1 MQKQMLIY
9 ILIFSFFNLI
19 IGCTSYRP
27 TKVYPNELDEFGNN
41 VINFAINDSLFTF
54 INKDAFYKQNPASIL
69 GYDIYNSYKNI
80 SLDSIKSILEPNI
93 SIMQLDTAVIIKKLQ
108 LLNNT
113 EIVFNSKGGKLS
125 EKYFFIKGITK
136 DSTTFSVKANTIDY
150 LTINKIDVTGVIVKN
165 FFLVGGI
172 LLGALFVLAILIAKS
187 FSGGLAG

>member
-1 MQKQMLIY
+1 VKIVSSLLI
-9 ILIFSFFNLI
+9 IAFLNLT
-19 IGCTSYRP
+19 IGCTSFRSE
-27 TKVYPNELDEFGNN
+27 KVYVNELDNSGDN
-41 VINFAINDSLFTF
+41 VINVSINDSLFTF

-80 SLDSIKSILEPNI
+80 PLDSIKSILEPNI
-93 SIMQLDTAVIIKKLQ
+93 SIMQLDTAVIIKKMQ

-136 DSTTFSVKANTIDY
+136 DSTTFSVKTNTIDY

-172 LLGALFVLAILIAKS
+172 LVGALFVLAILIAKS

>member
-41 VINFAINDSLFTF
+41 VINIAINDSLFTF
-54 INKDAFYKQNPASIL
+54 INKEAFYKQIPVSII
-69 GYDIYNSYKNI
+69 GYDINNYYQNI
-80 SLDSIKSILEPNI
+80 PLDSIKSILEPNI

>member
-1 MQKQMLIY
+1 
-9 ILIFSFFNLI
+9 
-19 IGCTSYRP
+19 
-27 TKVYPNELDEFGNN
+27 
-41 VINFAINDSLFTF
+41 
-54 INKDAFYKQNPASIL
+54 
-69 GYDIYNSYKNI
+69 
-80 SLDSIKSILEPNI
+80 
-93 SIMQLDTAVIIKKLQ
+93 MQLDTAVIIKKLQ

-172 LLGALFVLAILIAKS
+172 LVGALFVLAILIAKS

>member
-41 VINFAINDSLFTF
+41 VINIAINDSLFTF
-54 INKDAFYKQNPASIL
+54 INKDAFYKQIPVSII
-69 GYDIYNSYKNI
+69 GYDINNYYQNI
-80 SLDSIKSILEPNI
+80 PLDSIKSILEPNI